1 VATFSVQQQQAILD
15 QLECLRRE
23 NPDTEAF
30 FASHEHEP
38 FFVKNLENVQ
48 GDERDVIFIS
58 VGYGRD
64 SKGVMAMR
72 FGPLSQEGGERR
84 LNVLISRAKQRCEVF
99 SSITADDIDLDRATG
114 RGVAALKTFLHYAQT
129 GQLELARSAASR
141 EPSPFEQVVK
151 KAMETLGYQVHAQ
164 VGLAGLFLDLAVVD
178 PKDPNRYLLAIEC
191 DGPAYRACRSARDRD
206 RLHQA
211 ALENQGWVLHRIWS
225 EDWFQRPAEQL
236 QKVKEAIQKAQ
247 AAGPKVAGV
256 DTSSPSVPVTSTP
269 GSNPTIQRQSRRSM
283 DDRSLSSLAVPYR
296 EAKFKVPRRQDPADV
311 SLEDMA
317 SIVRQV
323 VEQEGP
329 IHPEELVTRIRT
341 LWGLSRTTPRMQQA
355 VTRAIELLIVT
366 RFCVQ
371 EEGFIALSGAP
382 VQIRNREDVSPSL
395 RRPEALPPAEI
406 RTAIMALVEA
416 CHGAAREEIPTA
428 VTRLLGSKTTT
439 APLRE
444 LIDGQ
449 VTRLL
454 EDGSLQEAN
463 GLIRLKV
470 SG

>member
-1 VATFSVQQQQAILD
+1 
-15 QLECLRRE
+15 
-23 NPDTEAF
+23 
-30 FASHEHEP
+30 
-38 FFVKNLENVQ
+38 
-48 GDERDVIFIS
+48 
-58 VGYGRD
+58 
-64 SKGVMAMR
+64 MR

-99 SSITADDIDLDRATG
+99 SSITADDIDLERAAG
-114 RGVAALKTFLHYAQT
+114 RGVAALKTFLHYART
-129 GQLELARSAASR
+129 GQLELARSADSR

-151 KAMETLGYQVHAQ
+151 KAIETLGYQVHAQ

-178 PKDPNRYLLAIEC
+178 PRDPNRYLLAIEC

-236 QKVKEAIQKAQ
+236 QKVKAAIQKAQ
-247 AAGPKVAGV
+247 AAPPKAGGV
-256 DTSSPSVPVTSTP
+256 GIAVSPAPATARPGGDT
-269 GSNPTIQRQSRRSM
+269 TIQRQSRRSV
-283 DDRSLSSLAVPYR
+283 DDRSLASLAVPYK
-296 EAKFKVPRRQDPADV
+296 EAKVRVPRRQDPADL

-317 SIVRQV
+317 AVVRQV

-341 LWGLSRTTPRMQQA
+341 LWGLSRTTPRIQQA
-355 VTRAIELLIVT
+355 VTRAIQLLVTT
-366 RFCVQ
+366 RFCAQ
-371 EEGFIALSGAP
+371 EEGFISTTGAP
-382 VQIRNREDVSPSL
+382 VQIRNREDASPSL

-406 RTAIMALVEA
+406 RAAITALVSA

-428 VTRLLGSKTTT
+428 VARLLGFKTTT

-449 VTRLL
+449 LTRLL